1 MGKKKKKGPFQY
13 FEEDVQNE
21 MQEAIKEKFGEKR
34 VNEYN
39 RNFSSMNKEEQQRV
53 LDECNE
59 IFTELAKYISE
70 DVYSDEVRELLI
82 RWHDWVRHFYE
93 PSMEVLRGLG
103 AMYAKAPDFRKN
115 FEEIDPDLPD
125 FLPKAI
131 GAYVDELEDK
141 WLEEQ
146 CNILEQ

>member
-1 MGKKKKKGPFQY
+1 MGKKKKKGPFKF

-21 MQEAIKEKFGEKR
+21 MQEAIKEKFGEKK

-39 RNFSSMNKEEQQRV
+39 RNFSSMNKDEQQRV

-59 IFTELAKYISE
+59 IFTELAKYIH
-70 DVYSDEVRELLI
+70 DDNYSDEVRELLV
-82 RWHDWVRHFYE
+82 RWHEWIRNFYE
-93 PSMEVLRGLG
+93 PSMETLRGLG

-125 FLPKAI
+125 YLPRAI
-131 GAYVDELEDK
+131 GAYVDELEEK

-146 CNILEQ
+146 CNVMEH